1 MERSLYC
8 TDNSV
13 SYEERCIELCIPYG
27 ELYVQSMYTWQRD
40 RTRSSAT
47 SAPLRPVHLF
57 PLAGGLSTAREPL
70 QLSKT
75 SPLPASRP
83 GFHLRRLCPDYGVFS
98 SSERGSTRPCDRLL
112 VHRQSR
118 SLLVHILWTYRI
130 PHSSGIDTSKGFTP
144 STAVQA
150 QAMMY
155 TRHTFPSG
163 RLHIST
169 CTGLT
174 FLTGNEADH
183 FSCSS
188 VHETG
193 LGWFI

>member
-1 MERSLYC
+1 MAERQNSLLSHVC
-8 TDNSV
+8 ATAA
-13 SYEERCIELCIPYG
+13 
-27 ELYVQSMYTWQRD
+27 
-40 RTRSSAT
+40 SA
-47 SAPLRPVHLF
+47 SLL

-98 SSERGSTRPCDRLL
+98 SSGRGSTRPCDRLL